1 MRVTASPDMTFAVNF
16 MLPLDGSQSDGYMF
30 VVGPGFSRSVSESG
44 RMTASPAGEHP
55 SHNPRTLSTA
65 PSEALSASWSQKSAT
80 WVSCRCHCVV
90 DWQTLTESRWT
101 SS

>member
-16 MLPLDGSQSDGYMF
+16 MLPLDGSQSDSDLF

-44 RMTASPAGEHP
+44 KMTASPVGERP
-55 SHNPRTLSTA
+55 SHNPLTLSTA

-80 WVSCRCHCVV
+80 WVSCHCRCVV
-90 DWQTLTESRWT
+90 DWRTLMESHWT